1 MKSNE
6 ETLEDLKKELLRIG
20 STKQRDYDLF
30 KRKGQVLS
38 TTICRRLK
46 LSWPMAVKKTG
57 LISFRD
63 NSSSGPFI
71 LNYCVLLN

>member
-20 STKQRDYDLF
+20 STNQKDYDLL
-30 KRKGQVLS
+30 KRKWQVLS

-46 LSWPMAVKKTG
+46 LSWPKVVEQTG
-57 LISFRD
+57 
-63 NSSSGPFI
+63 
-71 LNYCVLLN
+71 YE

>member
-6 ETLEDLKKELLRIG
+6 ETLGDLKKELLRIG
-20 STKQRDYDLF
+20 STDQRDYDLQ

-46 LSWPMAVKKTG
+46 LSWPMVVEKTG
-57 LISFRD
+57 VVSLKR
-63 NSSSGPFI
+63 
-71 LNYCVLLN
+71 